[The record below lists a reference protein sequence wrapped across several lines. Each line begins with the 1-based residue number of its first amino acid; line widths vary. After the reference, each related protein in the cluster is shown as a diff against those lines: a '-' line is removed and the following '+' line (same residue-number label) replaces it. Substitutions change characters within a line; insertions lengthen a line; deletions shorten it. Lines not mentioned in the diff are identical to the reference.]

1 MWRVR
6 LKLTLKYELNLKRVG
21 KMVEAF
27 QTEGMER
34 EYIFHIHG
42 ILIRSLAN
50 VASHIKL

>member
-27 QTEGMER
+27 QTEGMGK
-34 EYIFHIHG
+34 G
-42 ILIRSLAN
+42 IYFSYSWNIN
-50 VASHIKL
+50 KITG